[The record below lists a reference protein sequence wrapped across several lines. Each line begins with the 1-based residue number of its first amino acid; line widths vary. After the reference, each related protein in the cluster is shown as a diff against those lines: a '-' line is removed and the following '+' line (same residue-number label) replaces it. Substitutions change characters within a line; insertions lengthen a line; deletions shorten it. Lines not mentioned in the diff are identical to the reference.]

1 MVIPGGSVMKNPPA
15 MQETWVQS
23 LGWKDP
29 LEKNM
34 ATHSSI
40 LPGESH
46 GQRSLAS
53 YSPFGHKTV
62 GNNLA
67 AKQQQQ
73 PIRPRQHFTEFRVY
87 TRRGSRKVEQ
97 DSTFFWH
104 TDHPVSQINQL
115 WNTVIYY
122 IFLNLNIS
130 MFQKE
135 VYINWPNTS
144 LFHSRKGC

>member
-97 DSTFFWH
+97 DSTFF
-104 TDHPVSQINQL
+104 
-115 WNTVIYY
+115 
-122 IFLNLNIS
+122 
-130 MFQKE
+130 
-135 VYINWPNTS
+135 
-144 LFHSRKGC
+144 